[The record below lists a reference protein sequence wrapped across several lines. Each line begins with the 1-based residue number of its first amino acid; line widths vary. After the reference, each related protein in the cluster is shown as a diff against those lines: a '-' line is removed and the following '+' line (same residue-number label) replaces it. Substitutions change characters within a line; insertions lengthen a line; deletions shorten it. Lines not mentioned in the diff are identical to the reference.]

1 MGTVYKTE
9 RWYPGRG
16 SLSLE
21 EGRKKGG
28 KGGTNVLARLGAIWG
43 IGGIVVALVFSV
55 FRLAGASLE
64 AFQYSWDWRH
74 WTVLVLNTAFMA
86 HSEGY
91 KGFQKSLAPR
101 VVARARVLLDNPPL
115 FRLLLAPLFCMG
127 YFHTT
132 RRRLISVY
140 VLTIG
145 IGALIA
151 AFQYISQP
159 WRGLLDCGVVVGLS
173 WGIVS
178 IGVVT
183 VKAWVEPDTTQEADL
198 PDSQVPTAAA

>member
-1 MGTVYKTE
+1 MV
-9 RWYPGRG
+9 
-16 SLSLE
+16 SI
-21 EGRKKGG
+21 
-28 KGGTNVLARLGAIWG
+28 GAIWG
-43 IGGIVVALVFSV
+43 IGGVVIAFAFSI
-55 FRLAGASLE
+55 FRLAGVSLE
-64 AFQYSWDWRH
+64 SFQYSWDWRH
-74 WTVLVLNTAFMA
+74 WALLILNTAFMA

-101 VVARARVLLDNPPL
+101 IVARAQVLMDDPPL
-115 FRLLLAPLFCMG
+115 VRLLLAPLFCMG

-140 VLTIG
+140 ALTIG

-159 WRGLLDCGVVVGLS
+159 WRGILDCGVVVGLS

-178 IGVVT
+178 IAVCA
-183 VKAWVEPDTTQEADL
+183 VKAWLKPSRVQAADL
-198 PDSQVPTAAA
+198 PDSQVSAKTA